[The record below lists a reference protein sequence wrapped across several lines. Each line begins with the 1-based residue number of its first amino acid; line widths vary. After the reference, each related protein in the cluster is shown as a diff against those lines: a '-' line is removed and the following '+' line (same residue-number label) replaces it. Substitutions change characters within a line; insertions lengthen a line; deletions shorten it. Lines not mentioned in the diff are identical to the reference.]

1 MNTAKV
7 SENMMEFESLFE
19 DIDVRTAIMDD
30 AIDGVD
36 ASQIPED
43 DVSSLMQEVAD
54 EHQLDVADMMPTA
67 PIGKEKVADGPVGG
81 LDQAGENDLEERLA
95 RLRQET

>member
-1 MNTAKV
+1 MAQ
-7 SENMMEFESLFE
+7 NMGEFEDLFD
-19 DIDVRTAIMDD
+19 DISVRTAIMDD

-43 DVSSLMQEVAD
+43 DVAGLMQQVAD
-54 EHQLDVADMMPTA
+54 EHQLDVADMLPTA
-67 PIGKEKVADGPVGG
+67 PIGKERVADGPVGG